1 LLQIIMLPII
11 LILILAFIFFLF
23 LFNVIA
29 ISFTKLG
36 LTPAQTFFIFI
47 AIIIGGYI
55 NIPVSRRKVVIKERG
70 RVPFPFF
77 YYPPRVA
84 QQVIFVNVGGA
95 VIPVALS
102 LYFLPQAP
110 LAPTIIATLLIT
122 TLSKL
127 IARPVPG
134 VGIAMPVFI
143 PPVASALL
151 ALILADRNPAAVAYI
166 SGVLGTLIGADLL
179 NMSRI
184 RDIGLTVSI
193 GGAGVFDGI
202 FLVGIIAAL
211 LA

>member
-1 LLQIIMLPII
+1 MFPII
-11 LILILAFIFFLF
+11 LILILAFVFFLF

-36 LTPAQTFFIFI
+36 LTPTQTFFMFL
-47 AIIIGGYI
+47 AIIVGGYI
-55 NIPVSRRKVVIKERG
+55 NIPVSRRKVVVKGRRG
-70 RVPFPFF
+70 MMPSPFF

-84 QQVIFVNVGGA
+84 EQVIFVNVGGA

-110 LAPTIIATLLIT
+110 LAPTIIATLLIIL
-122 TLSKL
+122 LSKL

-143 PPVASALL
+143 PPVTSALL
-151 ALILADRNPAAVAYI
+151 ALLLADRNPAAVAFI

-179 NMSRI
+179 NLGRI
-184 RDIGLTVSI
+184 REIGLTVSI

-202 FLVGIIAAL
+202 FLVGIMAAL